1 MQNDRIKGHV
11 ATDFGRTAD
20 IFGMPPCRLRIVV
33 FPETR
38 RTWTARALEH
48 DLAAQGWSVE
58 SALDTLVRLIQAHVA
73 FDRRHNRK
81 PLSAF
86 AAAPRVYWTA
96 FNRAAELPIQMELD
110 WQGTDT
116 PSRIVAAM
124 LSDHPAIRRSSVARI
139 A

>member
-1 MQNDRIKGHV
+1 
-11 ATDFGRTAD
+11 
-20 IFGMPPCRLRIVV
+20 MPPCRLRIVV

-48 DLAAQGWSVE
+48 DLAAQGRSIE
-58 SALDTLVRLIQAHVA
+58 AALDTLVRLIQAHVA
-73 FDRRHNRK
+73 FDKRHNRK

-86 AAAPRVYWTA
+86 AAAPKVYWSA

-110 WQGTDT
+110 WLDAEM
-116 PSRIVAAM
+116 PARIVAAM
-124 LSDHPAIRRSSVARI
+124 IPDHPAIRPSSVARI